1 MEISAMGA
9 LSSYAYQS
17 SLAQTGNASQAL
29 IQALASGRS
38 QAANAGALVSSA
50 GFVDPISALAGGSN
64 SQALTSF
71 AYGASADS
79 GNGPQALRAMLAS
92 LGGGVS
98 AFAPSSD
105 GLPVSAA
112 AISPGATQA
121 LLRYAYDQS
130 QDPEAAVKQ
139 AVLSAQQFVSTSALN
154 LLA

>member
-1 MEISAMGA
+1 MDIRATGA

-17 SLAQTGNASQAL
+17 SLAQTGSADRAL
-29 IQALASGRS
+29 IQALTMGQS
-38 QAANAGALVSSA
+38 QAADAGALVASA
-50 GFVDPISALAGGSN
+50 GLVDPLSALAGGSN
-64 SQALTSF
+64 SQALTTL
-71 AYGASADS
+71 AYGASEAL

-92 LGGGVS
+92 LGGGGS

-130 QDPEAAVKQ
+130 QDPEGAAKQ
-139 AVLSAQQFVSTSALN
+139 AALSAQQSLLSSGLN